1 MTTLDLILM
10 AACAAGLW
18 RGYQTGLIRQATSL
32 VVYAIALIFALAL
45 MDQTGLLVAESLGLS
60 ARVAPV
66 VGFAVVFVLLLILVS
81 FATNLL
87 EKALEAVSLSFV
99 NRVAGGAV
107 GVLKAAL
114 LISVALIP
122 LTYLGYPDEA
132 SRADS
137 LFYEPVSTLAPTAW
151 SLASEQQGT
160 IEAARQTFQSAA
172 DAISDALPDS
182 VQTDQR

>member
-32 VVYAIALIFALAL
+32 VGYAIALIFALAL
-45 MDQTGLLVAESLGLS
+45 MNQTGLLVAESLGLS

-66 VGFAVVFVLLLILVS
+66 VGFVVVFVILLVLVS
-81 FATNLL
+81 FLTNLL
-87 EKALEAVSLSFV
+87 EKALDAVSLSFV
-99 NRVAGGAV
+99 NRIAGGAV

-114 LISVALIP
+114 LVSVALIP

-132 SRADS
+132 SRAES
-137 LFYEPVSTLAPTAW
+137 LFYEPVSTLAPMAW
-151 SLASEQQGT
+151 SLASEQKGT
-160 IEAARQTFQSAA
+160 IEAARETFQNAA
-172 DAISDALPDS
+172 DVVADALPDS
-182 VQTDQR
+182 LQTKDR